1 MLSWA
6 VTIVTRV
13 LGTQLTHQSSIYQ
26 ITNRVWGKKVIL
38 VEEESFE
45 YCDRVFPELL
55 ECGEHNSH
63 QVESGI
69 RSRRVILD
77 DHYKRK
83 WPVLKRWFGCTLK
96 VSKGMYGSINV

>member
-13 LGTQLTHQSSIYQ
+13 LETQLIHQSSIYQ
-26 ITNRVWGKKVIL
+26 RRNRVWGKKVIL
-38 VEEESFE
+38 IEESFE
-45 YCDRVFPELL
+45 CCDRVFPELL
-55 ECGEHNSH
+55 ECWGHNFH

-77 DHYKRK
+77 NHYERK
-83 WPVLKRWFGCTLK
+83 CPVLKRWFGCTPNMA
-96 VSKGMYGSINV
+96 KGMGASMFD